1 MLKVSPAFLQ
11 GMWFFTEE
19 LDKDEKVC
27 YITRTKLY
35 LVFNIDTLNAVQRVK
50 DSVERIP

>member
-1 MLKVSPAFLQ
+1 MSLAFLQ
-11 GMWFFTEE
+11 GMWFFTDE

-27 YITRTKLY
+27 YIACTKLY
-35 LVFNIDTLNAVQRVK
+35 LVFNMDNLNVVQRVK